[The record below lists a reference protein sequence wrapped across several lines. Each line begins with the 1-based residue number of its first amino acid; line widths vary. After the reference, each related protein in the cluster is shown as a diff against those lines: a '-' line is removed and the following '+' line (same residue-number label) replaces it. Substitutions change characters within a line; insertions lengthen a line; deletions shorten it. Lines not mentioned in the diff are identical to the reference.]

1 MFVTL
6 LTKLTQIMLAL
17 NIFLASLIGGSAE
30 IKPNPTEPIADNADV
45 RVVQFNL
52 RMGGVGKTAIAYR
65 APRLTAQ
72 LKEIAADSMGFQ
84 EATLEWMLYLQE
96 NLTDYSYVG
105 VARADGKVLGEFSPI
120 FYRSDKYNAV
130 DSGTFWL
137 SKTPDVPGSK
147 DWGSQNI
154 RICTW
159 VVLENKETGERYV
172 HMNAHLDH
180 ISEKARE
187 NQMKVL
193 LNKAD
198 EFIGKYPVVLTGDFN
213 DDDSSAMYSIASE
226 KLNDSRLTAL
236 ITDDKDT
243 FHNYGKV
250 VLKGRIDYV
259 FVSKETSPLVYH
271 VIDDKIDGDYLSDH
285 YGIYVDLKF

>member
-1 MFVTL
+1 MLVTL
-6 LTKLTQIMLAL
+6 YTKLTQIILAVNL
-17 NIFLASLIGGSAE
+17 LFASVIGGCATVQ
-30 IKPNPTEPIADNADV
+30 PNEVEPIAPDADV

-52 RMGGVGKTAIAYR
+52 RMGGVGKTAVAYR
-65 APRLTAQ
+65 APLVVSQ
-72 LKEIAADSMGFQ
+72 LEEIGADSMGFQ

-96 NLTDYSYVG
+96 HLTGYDYVG
-105 VARADGKVLGEFSPI
+105 VARTDGKVLGEFSPI
-120 FYRSDKYNAV
+120 FYRSDKYSAV

-137 SKTPDVPGSK
+137 SKTPEVAGSK

-159 VVLENKETGERYV
+159 AVLENKTTGERYV
-172 HMNAHLDH
+172 HLNAHLDH

-213 DDDSSAMYSIASE
+213 DDNSSEMYSIVSQ
-226 KLNDSRLTAL
+226 KLTDSRLASPV
-236 ITDDKDT
+236 TDDKET
-243 FHNYGKV
+243 FHNYGSV
-250 VLKGRIDYV
+250 VLKGRLDYV
-259 FVSKETSPLVYH
+259 FVSNETTPLVFH
-271 VIDDKIDGDYLSDH
+271 VIDDKINGDYLSDH